1 MDLINQNDFTIFK
14 KLHLNV
20 WFHSLSERASS
31 FIHINYGVTS
41 GNTVTEYPLADDVH
55 ASKPNLVVIVVVL
68 LAIFILLLVVAF
80 GLMFFRRRRSHDK
93 QCKYLSLCF
102 HCFVSNFLSIMRN
115 NPFRVSL
122 RYFCLLYFLP
132 WAIHVISQL
141 CTRACT

>member
-20 WFHSLSERASS
+20 WFHSLSETASS
-31 FIHINYGVTS
+31 FVHINYGVTS

-55 ASKPNLVVIVVVL
+55 AGKPNLVVIVVVL

-93 QCKYLSLCF
+93 QCKCLSLCF
-102 HCFVSNFLSIMRN
+102 HCFVPNFLSIMRN

-122 RYFCLLYFLP
+122 RYFRLLYFLP
-132 WAIHVISQL
+132 
-141 CTRACT
+141 

>member
-20 WFHSLSERASS
+20 WFHSLSETASS
-31 FIHINYGVTS
+31 FIHFNYGVTS

-68 LAIFILLLVVAF
+68 LAIFILLLVV
-80 GLMFFRRRRSHDK
+80 GRRSHDK

-102 HCFVSNFLSIMRN
+102 HYFVSNFLSIMRN
-115 NPFRVSL
+115 NPFRMSL

-132 WAIHVISQL
+132 
-141 CTRACT
+141 